1 MEESVEKD
9 ELALSRQ
16 RIAEL
21 EARLYGLETKWRS
34 VLESMPQIVVSLDS
48 AGKVIF
54 ANRHFLELTG
64 WEFEEIYQKDWFQ
77 LCLPETVRDS
87 VRAIFLQ
94 SLELGEVGPHSCHV
108 NEIVTRRGKVR
119 KVSWFNVI
127 TRETDGGKMEVTSI
141 GFDLT
146 AQEEANALA
155 QASEERL
162 TLALEA
168 ANYVVWDL
176 DCATEEVYVSPQL
189 YDLLGLDRGELAPTY
204 EAWMGLVHPDDRPGF
219 EASLREAIRDEA
231 GFEREVRLLT
241 GSGLMKWF
249 LIRGKAVR
257 SGTGSG
263 SPRMAGTLLD
273 IHDTKTAEEELR
285 RAKMAADL
293 ANSALRVNMAHLRT
307 LMETMPE
314 LVWVKDVNG
323 VFLFCNHRFERL
335 YGATEEE
342 IVGRTDY
349 DFVDR
354 ELADFFRE
362 HDRKAIAMG
371 GPYTFEETVT
381 YSDDGHV
388 EELETIKTPL
398 YGDNGK
404 LVGVLGVARDITER
418 KRIADRLKESEVRF
432 KALHNASF
440 GGIAIHDKGLIL
452 DTNLGLSE
460 ISGYSVDE
468 LIGMDGLLLIAE
480 SSRNKVMDNI
490 LAGYEKPYEVMGLR
504 RNGEEYPL
512 RLEARNIPYKGKAV
526 RVVEFRDITERKRAE
541 AELRDS
547 EQRHRVIIE
556 NSPLGMIRFSEQ
568 GIILDCN
575 DRFVEMMGSSREALL
590 GFNTLRQSDPD
601 MRRALGVA
609 INGSPSSY
617 EDYYTSVTGNKETF
631 LHVQFNPVNPGQSPT
646 EVIATLEDFSQ
657 RKQAQD
663 ALERAKEQAEAYSR
677 SKTEFLT
684 NMSHEIRTPLNGIMG
699 MLQLIQASGTTPE
712 QAEYTDAALQSSRRL
727 MNLLSDILDLSRV
740 EAGKLVMR
748 EVPFDLVETCEQVC
762 DLFKLTATQ
771 TGVRLD
777 CRLGDG
783 VPREVFGDSVRLQ
796 QVLTNL
802 LGNAFKFTTQGS
814 VTLSAHR
821 LADDRDGRYRLLFT
835 VADTGMGIP
844 DDKVDTLFDAFTQVS
859 QGYTRQHQGAGLG
872 LSICRNLVSLMGGS
886 MAIDS
891 EEGRGTTLYVSIP
904 LGRGEPQERQMPEP
918 ETLPEQRIDGL
929 SVLMAEDER
938 VNSLVMQ
945 RVLEKE
951 GHKVVSVENG
961 RELLETLRAGTFDV
975 VLMDIQMP
983 VMDGVET
990 SLAIRAGR
998 AGKENVSIPIVAVT
1012 AYAMVGDR
1020 EKFLEAGMDGYLV
1033 KPIEVDKLQ
1042 RILAGVRR
1050 GGR

>member
-1 MEESVEKD
+1 
-9 ELALSRQ
+9 
-16 RIAEL
+16 
-21 EARLYGLETKWRS
+21 
-34 VLESMPQIVVSLDS
+34 
-48 AGKVIF
+48 
-54 ANRHFLELTG
+54 
-64 WEFEEIYQKDWFQ
+64 
-77 LCLPETVRDS
+77 
-87 VRAIFLQ
+87 
-94 SLELGEVGPHSCHV
+94 
-108 NEIVTRRGKVR
+108 
-119 KVSWFNVI
+119 
-127 TRETDGGKMEVTSI
+127 
-141 GFDLT
+141 
-146 AQEEANALA
+146 
-155 QASEERL
+155 
-162 TLALEA
+162 
-168 ANYVVWDL
+168 
-176 DCATEEVYVSPQL
+176 
-189 YDLLGLDRGELAPTY
+189 
-204 EAWMGLVHPDDRPGF
+204 
-219 EASLREAIRDEA
+219 
-231 GFEREVRLLT
+231 
-241 GSGLMKWF
+241 
-249 LIRGKAVR
+249 
-257 SGTGSG
+257 
-263 SPRMAGTLLD
+263 
-273 IHDTKTAEEELR
+273 
-285 RAKMAADL
+285 
-293 ANSALRVNMAHLRT
+293 
-307 LMETMPE
+307 METMPE

-480 SSRNKVMDNI
+480 SSRKQVMDNI

-512 RLEARNIPYKGKAV
+512 RLEARNIPYKGRAV
-526 RVVEFRDITERKRAE
+526 RVVEFRDITERRRAE

-590 GFNTLRQSDPD
+590 GFNTLRQSGPD

-998 AGKENVSIPIVAVT
+998 AGKENASIPIVAVT